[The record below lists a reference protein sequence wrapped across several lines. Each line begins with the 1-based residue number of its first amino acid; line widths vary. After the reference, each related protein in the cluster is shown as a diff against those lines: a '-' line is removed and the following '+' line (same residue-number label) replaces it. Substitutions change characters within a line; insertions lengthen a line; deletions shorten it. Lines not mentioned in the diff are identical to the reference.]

1 MREVVPVS
9 PGRTYM
15 FRLMNGGAH
24 HGLRVNIAG
33 LNMKILA
40 ADSETV
46 EPVVVNEVFLHT
58 AERFDVEITIP
69 NDWVEGDSFWIR
81 ADSVE
86 SAYQGYQNGIRS
98 ILKVVDNNNTSEY
111 VNVNANDLSD
121 PIESIKSP
129 LERKNDHL
137 TMNCYNRATFDG
149 APNGGRCLPISTL
162 SRSQAS
168 LNRKNESKI
177 SKEHPPNV
185 HYIDSHFQPYPQV
198 STADRVCM
206 HGMISCLTSLTHLS
220 LVAFTLRKVR

>member
-9 PGRTYM
+9 PGKTYM

-33 LNMKILA
+33 LKMKISA

-46 EPVVVNEVFLHT
+46 EPVVVDEVFLHT
-58 AERFDVEITIP
+58 GERFDVEITIP
-69 NDWVEGDSFWIR
+69 NDWVDGDSFWIR

-98 ILKVVDNNNTSEY
+98 ILKVIDNNETSEY
-111 VNVNANDLSD
+111 VDAYDLND
-121 PIESIKSP
+121 PVEIIKSP
-129 LERKNDHL
+129 LERSNDHL
-137 TMNCYNRATFDG
+137 TMNCYDRETFDG
-149 APNGGRCLPISTL
+149 APNTGRCLPISML

-168 LNRKNESKI
+168 LNRKNESNTA
-177 SKEHPPNV
+177 KEQPPNV

-198 STADRVCM
+198 STAGKVCM
-206 HGMISCLTSLTHLS
+206 HKMSSCLTSLTHS
-220 LVAFTLRKVR
+220 LVAFTLCKIR

>member
-1 MREVVPVS
+1 MS

-15 FRLMNGGAH
+15 FRLMNGGDH
-24 HGLRVNIAG
+24 YGLRINIAG
-33 LNMKILA
+33 LDMKILA
-40 ADSETV
+40 ADSEAV

-81 ADSVE
+81 ADSAE
-86 SAYQGYQNGIRS
+86 SVYQGYENGIRS
-98 ILKVVDNNNTSEY
+98 ILKVVENNDTSEY
-111 VNVNANDLSD
+111 VNANDLND

-129 LERKNDHL
+129 LERSNDHL
-137 TMNCYNRATFDG
+137 TMNCYDRATFDG

-168 LNRKNESKI
+168 FNRENKSNI
-177 SKEHPPNV
+177 AKEEAPVAV

-198 STADRVCM
+198 SSAD
-206 HGMISCLTSLTHLS
+206 
-220 LVAFTLRKVR
+220 

>member
-15 FRLMNGGAH
+15 FRLMNGGVH
-24 HGLRVNIAG
+24 YGLRVNIAG

-40 ADSETV
+40 ADSEIV

-69 NDWVEGDSFWIR
+69 NDWVAGDSFWIR

-98 ILKVVDNNNTSEY
+98 ILKVVDNDTSEY
-111 VNVNANDLSD
+111 VNANDLND
-121 PIESIKSP
+121 PIENIKSP
-129 LERKNDHL
+129 LERSNDHL
-137 TMNCYNRATFDG
+137 IMNCYNRATFDG

-168 LNRKNESKI
+168 LNRKNESNTA
-177 SKEHPPNV
+177 KEQPPNV

-198 STADRVCM
+198 STTDRGCM
-206 HGMISCLTSLTHLS
+206 HQMNSCVTSLT
-220 LVAFTLRKVR
+220 AYTLCLW